1 MICITGNY
9 RETAYIQQKIVT
21 GKISKNAE
29 GVKSTFIGVNLEAPV
44 SRNKFRKIYRK
55 LKGSAEALT
64 RQELT
69 RLTLLTQTLVGLPVY
84 TTEMASGW
92 LGVGID
98 AIRTAIWKSDPP
110 TLKTIKPG
118 HDVLIEH
125 GELVRFLNNGN

>member
-1 MICITGNY
+1 MLKV
-9 RETAYIQQKIVT
+9 RDLDAQQQRLIKLLTFAQKEGFVT
-21 GKISKNAE
+21 NGALHS
-29 GVKSTFIGVNLEAPV
+29 PV
-44 SRNKFRKIYRK
+44 VVEFVE
-55 LKGSAEALT
+55 LFTKGSTEALT
-64 RQELT
+64 RWELT

-98 AIRTAIWKSDPP
+98 AIRTAIWKSNPP

-125 GELVRFLNNGN
+125 RELVRFLNNGKVD

>member
-1 MICITGNY
+1 MLKV
-9 RETAYIQQKIVT
+9 RDLDAQQGRLMKLLTFARKEKFVTNGALHSPVIVEFVELFT
-21 GKISKNAE
+21 
-29 GVKSTFIGVNLEAPV
+29 
-44 SRNKFRKIYRK
+44 
-55 LKGSAEALT
+55 KGSAEALT

-110 TLKTIKPG
+110 ALKTMKMG

-125 GELVRFLNNGN
+125 EELVRFLDNGN